1 MRRSSAG
8 GSGCVSIFGRTDR
21 LSVAADVM
29 ELERSNFSA
38 DVDNMRT
45 LLRAVNVR
53 TRWVLYP
60 NTARRQMWDV
70 VVLVAMLY
78 TALWVPIEVTILDW
92 SEDYKEALDAR
103 WVVNRVFDVAFMV
116 DIGVN
121 CLTAYWDVKKMVW
134 RRSHYLI
141 FCHYARGWLLVDLIS
156 TVPSLVEAMLI
167 FTPQYQSGETS
178 AWEIAPILRM
188 LRLLKLL
195 RVVRASRLF
204 GRWESRIASRTR
216 SRASSASRWGS
227 SSCAT
232 GSRARGSS
240 SGGWRRRSAPA
251 SATGSPYNL
260 LEQSRTAWRTRRT
273 TTGRA
278 TRGAQFLVSWHWAT
292 MTITSI
298 GYGDITPVTPSE
310 FAVSIIAQL
319 IGAIAWASAIRT
331 WPVRIHSAP
340 PRSPV
345 PAPLPSRASRLT
357 PLFLH
362 AGIFA
367 NIDPH
372 TTAWKQEMDAINQFM
387 ADRQCEQPL
396 MQRVREYCVEG
407 LQRVAREQVPP
418 SPRPRPLRLSAPSP
432 PLLLLPSRR
441 QRVLGLL
448 SPALQGEVAMS
459 SLARLLSGVTYPR
472 TPRPSST
479 SSSKCLH
486 PRGYAQRE
494 VVELELHVIH
504 VGMAAVDGVIKL
516 RGQAWNE
523 DMIVASAELRQPL
536 AGVRAHVPRVLR
548 ARAARARAHRV
559 ALPRPL
565 QGDPQ
570 GRRPPRP
577 PPLAPP
583 QPPPEPVPQRE
594 ADAHRDSP
602 FTLPGGIGGESSM
615 PPMEA
620 PVGSR
625 SSLNRLGSAHASR
638 PGGHAPHAIQRLPSW
653 RVKTAKGVQRAT
665 ANLRDLVAPPGASP
679 TSQRSMMNSSYLF
692 SPRSSAQRET
702 ATVGFGDGW
711 DASAAS
717 ARFIQERE
725 LGGGCGAE
733 SSAVAAAAGVS
744 PELSSTT
751 PISLGAPS
759 SQYANA
765 VGGDDLRHSAL
776 APAEG
781 SARVS
786 RADASVAG
794 LTPAAAAAGAS
805 ADQTSMLPDMP
816 GVSRKMSEGS
826 SVKLSM
832 SGLSSVSSS
841 AVSGGAADA
850 SWRRVLAGMHSS
862 TQAQMQQQAIA
873 THRLAAQ
880 LERLSRAVV
889 SGDGATAEILSG
901 SRPITP
907 TAVEVEARISTR
919 AAGGPGKSPL
929 GP

>member
-1 MRRSSAG
+1 MGVGDLAH
-8 GSGCVSIFGRTDR
+8 GRCEDIAR
-21 LSVAADVM
+21 L
-29 ELERSNFSA
+29 
-38 DVDNMRT
+38 
-45 LLRAVNVR
+45 
-53 TRWVLYP
+53 
-60 NTARRQMWDV
+60 
-70 VVLVAMLY
+70 
-78 TALWVPIEVTILDW
+78 
-92 SEDYKEALDAR
+92 
-103 WVVNRVFDVAFMV
+103 
-116 DIGVN
+116 
-121 CLTAYWDVKKMVW
+121 
-134 RRSHYLI
+134 
-141 FCHYARGWLLVDLIS
+141 
-156 TVPSLVEAMLI
+156 
-167 FTPQYQSGETS
+167 
-178 AWEIAPILRM
+178 
-188 LRLLKLL
+188 
-195 RVVRASRLF
+195 
-204 GRWESRIASRTR
+204 
-216 SRASSASRWGS
+216 
-227 SSCAT
+227 
-232 GSRARGSS
+232 
-240 SGGWRRRSAPA
+240 PA
-251 SATGSPYNL
+251 
-260 LEQSRTAWRTRRT
+260 
-273 TTGRA
+273 
-278 TRGAQFLVSWHWAT
+278 
-292 MTITSI
+292 
-298 GYGDITPVTPSE
+298 
-310 FAVSIIAQL
+310 
-319 IGAIAWASAIRT
+319 
-331 WPVRIHSAP
+331 
-340 PRSPV
+340 SPV
-345 PAPLPSRASRLT
+345 PAPLPSARLT
-357 PLFLH
+357 SPSPSPPL

-396 MQRVREYCVEG
+396 MQRVREYFLASKR

-418 SPRPRPLRLSAPSP
+418 SLRPPPSRPLRPLPRSPSP
-432 PLLLLPSRR
+432 PPPLPLSA

-459 SLARLLSGVTYPR
+459 SLARLLSGVTYLANASPEFYLQL
-472 TPRPSST
+472 
-479 SSSKCLH
+479 SKCLH

-494 VVELELHVIH
+494 VVWSSNLHVIH

-523 DMIVASAELRQPL
+523 DMIVASAELRRRSPACALTFLECFELELHVLEHIASHFPVHYKAIRKAAALL
-536 AGVRAHVPRVLR
+536 ALR
-548 ARAARARAHRV
+548 RWLLRNLH
-559 ALPRPL
+559 
-565 QGDPQ
+565 QSQ
-570 GRRPPRP
+570 CS
-577 PPLAPP
+577 
-583 QPPPEPVPQRE
+583 QRE

-653 RVKTAKGVQRAT
+653 RVKTAKGVQRAA

-717 ARFIQERE
+717 TRFIQERE

-733 SSAVAAAAGVS
+733 SAAVAAAAGVS

-765 VGGDDLRHSAL
+765 VWGDDLRHSAL
-776 APAEG
+776 DPADA

-889 SGDGATAEILSG
+889 TGDGATAEILSG

>member
-1 MRRSSAG
+1 
-8 GSGCVSIFGRTDR
+8 
-21 LSVAADVM
+21 
-29 ELERSNFSA
+29 
-38 DVDNMRT
+38 
-45 LLRAVNVR
+45 
-53 TRWVLYP
+53 
-60 NTARRQMWDV
+60 
-70 VVLVAMLY
+70 
-78 TALWVPIEVTILDW
+78 
-92 SEDYKEALDAR
+92 
-103 WVVNRVFDVAFMV
+103 
-116 DIGVN
+116 
-121 CLTAYWDVKKMVW
+121 
-134 RRSHYLI
+134 
-141 FCHYARGWLLVDLIS
+141 
-156 TVPSLVEAMLI
+156 
-167 FTPQYQSGETS
+167 
-178 AWEIAPILRM
+178 
-188 LRLLKLL
+188 
-195 RVVRASRLF
+195 
-204 GRWESRIASRTR
+204 
-216 SRASSASRWGS
+216 
-227 SSCAT
+227 
-232 GSRARGSS
+232 
-240 SGGWRRRSAPA
+240 
-251 SATGSPYNL
+251 
-260 LEQSRTAWRTRRT
+260 
-273 TTGRA
+273 
-278 TRGAQFLVSWHWAT
+278 
-292 MTITSI
+292 
-298 GYGDITPVTPSE
+298 
-310 FAVSIIAQL
+310 
-319 IGAIAWASAIRT
+319 
-331 WPVRIHSAP
+331 
-340 PRSPV
+340 
-345 PAPLPSRASRLT
+345 
-357 PLFLH
+357 
-362 AGIFA
+362 
-367 NIDPH
+367 
-372 TTAWKQEMDAINQFM
+372 MDAINQFM

-396 MQRVREYCVEG
+396 MQRVREYFLASKR

-418 SPRPRPLRLSAPSP
+418 SLRPPPPPPLRPPTPPPPPLSA
-432 PLLLLPSRR
+432 

-459 SLARLLSGVTYPR
+459 SLARLLSGVTYLANASPEFYLQL
-472 TPRPSST
+472 
-479 SSSKCLH
+479 SKCLH

-494 VVELELHVIH
+494 VVWSSNLHVIH

-523 DMIVASAELRQPL
+523 DMIVASAELRRRSPACALTFLECFELELHVLEHIASHFPVHYKAIRKAAALL
-536 AGVRAHVPRVLR
+536 ALR
-548 ARAARARAHRV
+548 RWLLRNLH
-559 ALPRPL
+559 
-565 QGDPQ
+565 QSQ
-570 GRRPPRP
+570 CS
-577 PPLAPP
+577 
-583 QPPPEPVPQRE
+583 QRE

-653 RVKTAKGVQRAT
+653 RVKTAKGVQRAA

-733 SSAVAAAAGVS
+733 SAAVAAASGVS

-765 VGGDDLRHSAL
+765 VWGDDLRHSAL
-776 APAEG
+776 DPAEA

-794 LTPAAAAAGAS
+794 LTPAAAAAGMS

>member
-1 MRRSSAG
+1 
-8 GSGCVSIFGRTDR
+8 
-21 LSVAADVM
+21 
-29 ELERSNFSA
+29 
-38 DVDNMRT
+38 
-45 LLRAVNVR
+45 
-53 TRWVLYP
+53 
-60 NTARRQMWDV
+60 
-70 VVLVAMLY
+70 
-78 TALWVPIEVTILDW
+78 
-92 SEDYKEALDAR
+92 
-103 WVVNRVFDVAFMV
+103 
-116 DIGVN
+116 
-121 CLTAYWDVKKMVW
+121 
-134 RRSHYLI
+134 
-141 FCHYARGWLLVDLIS
+141 
-156 TVPSLVEAMLI
+156 
-167 FTPQYQSGETS
+167 
-178 AWEIAPILRM
+178 
-188 LRLLKLL
+188 
-195 RVVRASRLF
+195 
-204 GRWESRIASRTR
+204 
-216 SRASSASRWGS
+216 
-227 SSCAT
+227 
-232 GSRARGSS
+232 
-240 SGGWRRRSAPA
+240 
-251 SATGSPYNL
+251 
-260 LEQSRTAWRTRRT
+260 
-273 TTGRA
+273 
-278 TRGAQFLVSWHWAT
+278 
-292 MTITSI
+292 
-298 GYGDITPVTPSE
+298 
-310 FAVSIIAQL
+310 
-319 IGAIAWASAIRT
+319 
-331 WPVRIHSAP
+331 
-340 PRSPV
+340 
-345 PAPLPSRASRLT
+345 
-357 PLFLH
+357 
-362 AGIFA
+362 
-367 NIDPH
+367 
-372 TTAWKQEMDAINQFM
+372 MDAINQFM

-396 MQRVREYCVEG
+396 MQRVREYFLASKR

-418 SPRPRPLRLSAPSP
+418 CLRPPPPRHIRRLPRPP
-432 PLLLLPSRR
+432 PHPPPPPRR

-459 SLARLLSGVTYPR
+459 SLARLLSGVTYLANASPEFYLQL
-472 TPRPSST
+472 
-479 SSSKCLH
+479 SKCLH

-494 VVELELHVIH
+494 VVWSSNLHVIH

-523 DMIVASAELRQPL
+523 DMIVASAELRRRSPACALTFLECFELELHVLEHIASHFPVHYKAIRKAAALL
-536 AGVRAHVPRVLR
+536 ALR
-548 ARAARARAHRV
+548 RWLLRNLH
-559 ALPRPL
+559 
-565 QGDPQ
+565 QSQ
-570 GRRPPRP
+570 CS
-577 PPLAPP
+577 
-583 QPPPEPVPQRE
+583 QRE

-653 RVKTAKGVQRAT
+653 RVKTAKGVQRAA

-765 VGGDDLRHSAL
+765 VWGDDLRHSAL
-776 APAEG
+776 DPADA

-805 ADQTSMLPDMP
+805 ADQTSMLPTGMM
-816 GVSRKMSEGS
+816 GVSRELSSQAS

-832 SGLSSVSSS
+832 SSVSSAS
-841 AVSGGAADA
+841 VAGGAADA

-889 SGDGATAEILSG
+889 TGDGATAEILSG